1 MCALQCWAATFCDY
15 AEHFCAWTLQLQHS
29 VWLYGTL
36 LCVDTSA
43 ASLRMKA
50 EGNLAGSGLPQSWRI
65 IRRSPPSDQGVHVE
79 QGLSKALQQ
88 HEQLLCLLRAQL
100 LHKGQGP
107 GSAARCHSSSVTGM
121 CMRYQQ
127 AVSAMVQD
135 AAPVQLTGDHFF
147 ISAFMLQQLSC
158 RRDGT
163 SAAPDQ
169 PGAVS
174 IVSSVLPTV
183 SLFCTGCRSA

>member
-1 MCALQCWAATFCDY
+1 
-15 AEHFCAWTLQLQHS
+15 
-29 VWLYGTL
+29 
-36 LCVDTSA
+36 
-43 ASLRMKA
+43 MKA
-50 EGNLAGSGLPQSWRI
+50 EGNLASSGLPQSWRI
-65 IRRSPPSDQGVHVE
+65 IRRSPPSDQGIHVE

-107 GSAARCHSSSVTGM
+107 GSAARYHSSSVTGM

-135 AAPVQLTGDHFF
+135 AAPVQLTGDHLFHLCHHVAAAVLPQEWNV
-147 ISAFMLQQLSC
+147 IEAIICSLDIERKQV
-158 RRDGT
+158 R
-163 SAAPDQ
+163 AAPDQ

-174 IVSSVLPTV
+174 IASIVLPTV